1 MITLPPSLHPISPK
15 KQVRPASS
23 APSGRILNPPG
34 MGAQPLVKDTVH
46 FSGGQPKVSAAKQA
60 EAAQYVDQ
68 LLDQCDQQNQ
78 VQRMTLRD
86 FLLNAKMEPKRYL
99 PTASSYILD
108 AFDYYDK
115 PTGPQPIKVYGE
127 PMRRFNIMNTP
138 WNNHLSD
145 PPRVY
150 GHEPTLNRVWE
161 ILRAFKQQPNA
172 DRGIAFFGPHG
183 SGKSIIA
190 KSLMSGL
197 ENFSRQDEGA
207 LWTYS
212 FVFPDGQKV
221 KAQPR
226 DEADIWMQDVADG
239 KKLMEPDKIAAQL
252 MANLNLNPIFLLPPA
267 QRVAFLQDL
276 KKDGK
281 IEPDFNIDYYLKA
294 NLEGNAQRVLNQLHH
309 LYSEDP
315 KQFQKIM
322 EHVQVERWTMSAQDY
337 RGLVEVPASRNPDA
351 VMREIPGE
359 HPLAKAPDLVKSVGK
374 RTLEGLMPRAHRG
387 IFYMD
392 DFGRNGMPYD
402 HLLMPLETGEV
413 TIQEMHGP
421 GITKEQLDFVPMLSI
436 NPEVLERTKQHGNFD
451 ALEQRMLFVPVP
463 FERRYKVESQV
474 MAPIINHAKS
484 RGKTIAPDTLE
495 SFALWVTMSRMFPV
509 DKNYQPYKEI
519 GKNNKDFASAISKL
533 TPLGKALLYQGEPVP
548 GLCADEQAALDENLK
563 TIAGEHTQSL
573 GETEFTLYEGGV
585 GLSNR
590 AAMNVLKR
598 VTARPDNEPISF
610 LDMFEAIARYAGNK
624 PQYELKRSQILKE
637 KGKTIP
643 FPSGLELLKEVED
656 FQRQK
661 FMKQLKDAL
670 GMYQDASIYAQRIQ
684 QYGDHIAAILEGK
697 SVPARSQV
705 DGDPKPSLSLIRS
718 FEQTA
723 HPDKRLTDAE
733 RKTYRSDFLARAI
746 EWDSD
751 LPDAENIAQIYQNE
765 MSRLRSKDELEN
777 KQYLT
782 EFRNNVKVL
791 LKDPQAF
798 EPQKGLPSTQRLE
811 NALTTL
817 GNMGYSPEVLPKIL
831 DWALENRY
839 VADQVKTQ

>member
-1 MITLPPSLHPISPK
+1 MITLPPSLNVIPAK
-15 KQVRPASS
+15 KQVRKSLGAPPTPISNVPRQSS
-23 APSGRILNPPG
+23 RTL
-34 MGAQPLVKDTVH
+34 QKDTVQ
-46 FSGGQPKVSAAKQA
+46 FSGQHPKADAAEQTKA
-60 EAAQYVDQ
+60 GQYVDN
-68 LLDQCDQQNQ
+68 LLDQCDQQTT

-86 FLLNAKMEPKRYL
+86 FLLNAKLEPKRYL
-99 PTASSYILD
+99 PTASSYVLD

-115 PTGPQPIKVYGE
+115 PVGPQQVTVYGE

-138 WNNHLSD
+138 WNNHLSN
-145 PPRVY
+145 PTRIY
-150 GHEPTLNRVWE
+150 GHEPTVNRIWE
-161 ILRAFKQQPNA
+161 ILRSFKQQPNT
-172 DRGIAFFGPHG
+172 DRGIALFGPHG
-183 SGKSIIA
+183 SGKSVIA
-190 KSLMSGL
+190 KSLMTGV

-221 KAQPR
+221 KAQPK

-239 KKLMEPDKIAAQL
+239 KTLIEPDKIAAQL
-252 MANLNLNPIFLLPPA
+252 MANLNLNPIFLLPPQ
-267 QRVAFLQDL
+267 QRTAFLQDL
-276 KKDGK
+276 KKEGK

-294 NLEGNAQRVLNQLHH
+294 NLEGNAQRILNKLHH

-315 KQFQKIM
+315 KKFQKAM
-322 EHVQVERWTMSAQDY
+322 EHIQVERWTMSAQDY

-359 HPLAKAPDLVKSVGK
+359 HPLAKAPDLVKTAGK
-374 RTLEGLMPRAHRG
+374 RSLEGLMPRAHRG

-392 DFGRNGMPYD
+392 DFGRNGMPFD

-413 TIQEMHGP
+413 TIQELHGP
-421 GITKEQLDFVPMLSI
+421 GITKELLDFVPLLSV

-474 MAPIINHAKS
+474 MAPILNHAKA
-484 RGKTIAPDTLE
+484 RGKKIAPDTLE
-495 SFALWVTMSRMFPV
+495 SFALWVAMSRMFPI
-509 DKNYQPYKEI
+509 DKNYQPYQEI
-519 GKNNKDFASAISKL
+519 SKNNKDFASALSKL
-533 TPLGKALLYQGEPVP
+533 TPLGKALLYQGEAVP
-548 GLCADEQAALDENLK
+548 GLCADEQEALVENLK
-563 TIAGEHTQSL
+563 TIAGEHNQSL

-585 GLSNR
+585 GMSNR
-590 AAMNVLKR
+590 AATNVLKR
-598 VTARPDNEPISF
+598 VTARHDNEPISF

-624 PQYELKRSQILKE
+624 PQYEMKRAQILKD

-643 FPSGLELLKEVED
+643 FQSGLELLREVED

-670 GMYQDASIYAQRIQ
+670 GMYQDPSVYAQRIQ
-684 QYGDHIAAILEGK
+684 QYGDHIAALQEGK
-697 SVPARSQV
+697 AVPPRSQV
-705 DGDPKPSLSLIRS
+705 DGDPKPSRRLILS

-723 HPDKRLTDAE
+723 HPDRRLTDSE
-733 RKTYRSDFLARAI
+733 RKAYRTDFLARAI
-746 EWDSD
+746 DWDTE
-751 LPDAENIAQIYQNE
+751 LPDEENVTQIYQNE
-765 MSRLRSKDELEN
+765 MSRLRTKDEQEN

-782 EFRNNVKVL
+782 EFRNNVKIL

-811 NALTTL
+811 NALKTL
-817 GNMGYSPEVLPKIL
+817 GDMGYSPEVLPKIL
-831 DWALENRY
+831 DWALEHRY
-839 VADQVKTQ
+839 VADQVKSQ